1 MKMPKPD
8 GQIIDRRREIID
20 TLARILPGE
29 GLIIDEEELRA
40 YECDGLMAYR
50 QLPLVVALPQT
61 TKQISQI
68 LSYCHDAGVK
78 IVPRGAGT
86 GLSGG
91 ALPLADGLTIGLGKF
106 NRILDV
112 DFENRAVVAQP
123 GVTNKAITDAGQAQG
138 F

>member
-20 TLARILPGE
+20 ALARILPGE
-29 GLIIDEEELRA
+29 GLIVDEEELRA

-50 QLPLVVALPQT
+50 QLPLVVALPET
-61 TKQISQI
+61 TEQISQI
-68 LSYCHDAGVK
+68 LSYCQNAGVK

-91 ALPLADGLTIGLGKF
+91 ALPLADGITIGLGKF

-112 DFENRAVVAQP
+112 DFENRAVVA
-123 GVTNKAITDAGQAQG
+123 
-138 F
+138 